1 MPNKNFDRRA
11 FLKGAAL
18 AGVAPAAQAA
28 PPVRKWHHEADV
40 VVVGSGAAGLPA
52 SIIAKENGATVIMVE
67 AIDDIGGHAAVC
79 TGNIPLGGGTAAQK
93 AAGIVDS
100 PEILFKDLCDWS
112 SVGGNG
118 AAEYRFNDRDLV
130 RAFADNNVSA
140 YDFVVS
146 NGWFLSP
153 GRPTGAARSVAA
165 ARCPGA
171 TT

>member
-28 PPVRKWHHEADV
+28 PPVRKWDHEADV

-52 SIIAKENGATVIMVE
+52 AIIAKENGASVIMIE

-100 PEILFKDLCDWS
+100 PRS
-112 SVGGNG
+112 SS
-118 AAEYRFNDRDLV
+118 RT
-130 RAFADNNVSA
+130 S
-140 YDFVVS
+140 
-146 NGWFLSP
+146 
-153 GRPTGAARSVAA
+153 PTGPRWGATAPPSTASTTATSFAYSPTTTLWPTTFWWPMDWYGRNRYPTVAA
-165 ARCPGA
+165 
-171 TT
+171 